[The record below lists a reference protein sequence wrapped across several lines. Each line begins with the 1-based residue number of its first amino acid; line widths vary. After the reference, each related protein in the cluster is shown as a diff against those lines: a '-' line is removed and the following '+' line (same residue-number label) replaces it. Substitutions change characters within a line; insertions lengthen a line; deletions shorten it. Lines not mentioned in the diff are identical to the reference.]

1 MALRKLFSLLF
12 CAAALLA
19 GAGCSDSEGDISYD
33 SADLI
38 GTWNKTDKYDYI
50 ADEWVL
56 NVERDDQLTKIAF
69 KDDGTVTIDDYGS
82 VTDVPYAL
90 NGTKLTIRESPGY
103 SYRFTIN
110 KLTKTVLELHKKD
123 IDDNYKLV
131 YIRETE

>member
-1 MALRKLFSLLF
+1 MRRVRKIILLPF
-12 CAAALLA
+12 FAAALSW
-19 GAGCSDSEGDISYD
+19 GGCSKDDEAAVDT
-33 SADLI
+33 AHLV

-90 NGTKLTIRESPGY
+90 KGTKLTIRESPGY